1 MHVDRYHF
9 ASLLPAFGIPESR
22 GQGARVGKSQDSLNR
37 EQRRAG
43 EHYGSRQEPKQEEEG
58 EGAQLQ
64 EESQR
69 PRSDRM
75 LDITV

>member
-1 MHVDRYHF
+1 MHVDRYQF

-22 GQGARVGKSQDSLNR
+22 EQGARVGKSQDSLNR
-37 EQRRAG
+37 EQHRAG
-43 EHYGSRQEPKQEEEG
+43 EHYRSRQEQKQEEES

-64 EESQR
+64 EEAQR